1 MGPLEGIR
9 ILDLTQAIAGPYATK
24 LLSDHGADVVKIE
37 HPDRGDVS
45 RRMGPFPGDVPHRDR
60 SGLFLELNT
69 SKRSVTL
76 NLKTATGRDILGR
89 LAQQADLVIESF
101 RPGVIERLG
110 LGSER
115 LEELN
120 PRAALVSVSSFGQF
134 GPYRDFEVDD
144 MLAYAMGGVLSITA
158 EWGREPLKIA
168 TYAPFFLAGGV
179 VAAFTLGALRGSQT
193 SGAGERADISLHD
206 ILATSMDRGG
216 TNLAAYEYSGS
227 LYFERQESA
236 RSTAL
241 PMGVYPATDG
251 YVHVICA
258 PMWWDRFCN
267 MIGRPDLIEDE
278 HLVPNLLNVDYAPE
292 IDAVFY
298 PWLLERTKQEIM
310 EAGQARGLP
319 VSAINTTADVAND
332 PHLAARGFFHD
343 VEMSGGGTVGLPG
356 FPFRMHGTPGE
367 MRPAPA
373 LGEHTVEVL
382 TERLGYSKQD
392 VAVLAQ
398 RGVV

>member
-24 LLSDHGADVVKIE
+24 LLSDHGADVIKIE
-37 HPDRGDVS
+37 RPDRGDVS

-60 SGLFLELNT
+60 SGMFLELNT

-76 NLKTATGRDILGR
+76 NLKSTTGREILGR

-110 LGSER
+110 LGSAR

-120 PRAALVSVSSFGQF
+120 PRAALVSVSSFGQE

-168 TYAPFFLAGGV
+168 TYAPFFLTGGV

-193 SGAGERADISLHD
+193 SGVGERVDISLQD
-206 ILATSMDRGG
+206 ILAASMDRGG

-227 LYFERQESA
+227 LFFQRQESA

-241 PMGVYPATDG
+241 PMGVYPVTDG
-251 YVHVICA
+251 YVHVICG
-258 PMWWDRFCN
+258 PNWWDRFCN

-278 HLVPNLLNVDYAPE
+278 HLLPNLLNVDYAPE
-292 IDAVFY
+292 VDAVFY
-298 PWLLERTKQEIM
+298 PWLLERTKQEVM
-310 EAGQARGLP
+310 EAGQAQGLP

-332 PHLAARGFFHD
+332 PHLAARGFFQD
-343 VEMSGGGTVGLPG
+343 VEMTGGGTVGLPG

-367 MRPAPA
+367 IRPAPA
-373 LGEHTVEVL
+373 LGEHTSEVL
-382 TERLGYSKQD
+382 TERLGYSQRD

>member
-9 ILDLTQAIAGPYATK
+9 VLDLTQGIAGPYATK
-24 LLSDHGADVVKIE
+24 LLSDHGADVVKVE
-37 HPDRGDVS
+37 QPGRGDVS
-45 RRMGPFPGDVPHRDR
+45 RRMGPFPGDIPHRDR
-60 SGLFLELNT
+60 SGMFLELNT

-76 NLKTATGRDILGR
+76 NLKAATGRDILGR
-89 LAQQADLVIESF
+89 LAQQTDLVIESF

-110 LGSER
+110 LGSAR

-120 PRAALVSVSSFGQF
+120 PRAALVSVSSFGQE

-144 MLAYAMGGVLSITA
+144 MLAYAMGGVLAITA

-179 VAAFTLGALRGSQT
+179 VAAFTLGALRGSQA
-193 SGAGERADISLHD
+193 SGAGERVDISLHD

-227 LYFERQESA
+227 LFFQRQESS

-258 PMWWDRFCN
+258 PQWWDRFCN
-267 MIGRPDLIEDE
+267 MIDRPDLIEDE

-298 PWLLERTKQEIM
+298 PWLLERTKQQVM
-310 EAGQARGLP
+310 EAGQAQGLP

-332 PHLAARGFFHD
+332 PHLAERDFFQHLD
-343 VEMSGGGTVGLPG
+343 MPGGGTVGLPG
-356 FPFRMHGTPGE
+356 FPFRMFGTPGE

-373 LGEHTVEVL
+373 LGEHTTEVL
-382 TERLGYSKQD
+382 TERLGYSNQD

>member
-9 ILDLTQAIAGPYATK
+9 VLDLTQAIAGPYATK
-24 LLSDHGADVVKIE
+24 LLSDHGADVLKIE
-37 HPDRGDVS
+37 HPGRGDVS
-45 RRMGPFPGDVPHRDR
+45 RRMGPFPGDIPHRDR
-60 SGLFLELNT
+60 SGMFLELNT

-89 LAQQADLVIESF
+89 LAQQADLVVESF

-110 LGSER
+110 LGPER
-115 LEELN
+115 LEALN
-120 PRAALVSVSSFGQF
+120 PRAALVSVSSFGQD

-193 SGAGERADISLHD
+193 SGAGERVDISLHD

-216 TNLAAYEYSGS
+216 TNLTSYEYSGS
-227 LYFERQESA
+227 LFFQRQESA

-241 PMGVYPATDG
+241 PMGVYPVTDG
-251 YVHVICA
+251 YVHVLCA
-258 PMWWDRFCN
+258 PPWWDRFCN
-267 MIGRPDLIEDE
+267 MIDRPDLIEDE
-278 HLVPNLLNVDYAPE
+278 RLVPNLLNIEYAPE

-298 PWLLERTKQEIM
+298 PWLLERTKQQVM
-310 EAGQARGLP
+310 EAGQAQGLP
-319 VSAINTTADVAND
+319 VSAINTTADVASD
-332 PHLAARGFFHD
+332 PHLAARDFFQHL
-343 VEMSGGGTVGLPG
+343 EMPGGGTVGLPG
-356 FPFRMHGTPGE
+356 FAFRMHGTPGE

-382 TERLGYSKQD
+382 TARLGYSKQD
-392 VAVLAQ
+392 IAVLAQ

>member
-9 ILDLTQAIAGPYATK
+9 ILDLSQAIAGPYATR
-24 LLSDHGADVVKIE
+24 LFSDHGADVLKVE
-37 HPDRGDVS
+37 HPHRGDVS
-45 RRMGPFPGDVPHRDR
+45 RRMGPFPGDIPHRDR
-60 SGLFLELNT
+60 SGMFLELNT

-89 LAQQADLVIESF
+89 LAQHADLVIESF
-101 RPGVIERLG
+101 RPGVAERLG

-120 PRAALVSVSSFGQF
+120 PRAALVSVSSFGQH

-158 EWGREPLKIA
+158 DWGREPLKIA

-179 VAAFTLGALRGSQT
+179 VAAFTLGALRGSHS
-193 SGAGERADISLHD
+193 SGSGERVDIALHD

-216 TNLAAYEYSGS
+216 TNLSAYEYSGS
-227 LYFERQESA
+227 LYFQRQESS
-236 RSTAL
+236 RTMAL
-241 PMGVYPATDG
+241 PMGVYPVSDG
-251 YVHVICA
+251 YVHVICG
-258 PMWWDRFCN
+258 PKWWDRFCR
-267 MIGRPDLIEDE
+267 MIGRPDMIEDE
-278 HLVPNLLNVDYAPE
+278 HLTPNLLNVDYAPE
-292 IDAVFY
+292 VDALFY
-298 PWLLERTKQEIM
+298 PWLLERTKQQVM
-310 EAGQARGLP
+310 EAGQAEGLP

-332 PHLAARGFFHD
+332 PHLAARGFFQHL
-343 VEMSGGGTVGLPG
+343 EMPGGGTVGLPG

-367 MRPAPA
+367 MRRAPT

-382 TERLGYSKQD
+382 TGLLGYSKQD
-392 VAVLAQ
+392 VALL
-398 RGVV
+398 RRRDVV